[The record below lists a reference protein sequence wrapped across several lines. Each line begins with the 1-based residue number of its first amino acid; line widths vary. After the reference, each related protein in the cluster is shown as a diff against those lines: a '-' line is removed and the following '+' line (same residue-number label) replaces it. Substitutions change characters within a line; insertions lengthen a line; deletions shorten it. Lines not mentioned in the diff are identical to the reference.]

1 MRAECQCGE
10 LAAEVA
16 AAAEQVVACH
26 CRACQRRSG
35 SPFGVIAYFDAA
47 DVLLHGNPRT
57 FTRTGTSGK
66 PFTASFCASCGT
78 TIWVRSGGKPDAI
91 GIPVG
96 TFADA
101 AFPAPVRSVWEET
114 QHHWVA
120 IPGAIAHFPRGRA

>member
-10 LAAEVA
+10 LAADVA
-16 AAAEQVVACH
+16 AAADQVVACH

-47 DVLLHGNPRT
+47 DVTLHGSPRE
-57 FTRTGTSGK
+57 FARAGTSGK
-66 PFTASFCASCGT
+66 PFTASFCPRCGT
-78 TIWVRSGGKPDAI
+78 TLWVRAGGKPDAI

-96 TFADA
+96 AFADPG
-101 AFPAPVRSVWEET
+101 FPAPVRSVWEET

>member
-10 LAAEVA
+10 LAADVA
-16 AAAEQVVACH
+16 AKAEQVVACH

-47 DVLLHGNPRT
+47 DVTLHGAAHAFSRVGN
-57 FTRTGTSGK
+57 SGQ
-66 PFTASFCASCGT
+66 PFTSYFCPQCGT
-78 TIWVRSGGKPDAI
+78 TVWVRSGGKPDAI

-96 TFADA
+96 TFADP
-101 AFPAPVRSVWEET
+101 AFPAPIRSVWEET

-120 IPGAIAHFPRGRA
+120 IPGAIAHFPRGRS